1 MTASLTGALVL
12 VRMLAAAPA
21 APAEDEEE
29 TFEASPQATG
39 RLVRLRISY
48 TDIDAGGDASRV
60 LGRLNL
66 PYGSSISL
74 PKPYQLLFRIDVR
87 TRSVHSGN
95 TNAAGLEDVQIL
107 NLGGRRFSSLT
118 LDGGFGMVVPT
129 ATDDSLGRGKLQLG
143 PALALMF
150 LGIPG
155 VRLGFLAQNFFSVAG
170 DADRAGVNRLT
181 FQPLLSYRFS
191 EEVFISSDPVMEFDW
206 HAGQNTIPVNFH
218 VGYRFGPHLSISL
231 GPEWVITGNGEN
243 DITVNLTIDYENW

>member
-87 TRSVHSGN
+87 ARSVHSGN
-95 TNAAGLEDVQIL
+95 TNAAGL
-107 NLGGRRFSSLT
+107 
-118 LDGGFGMVVPT
+118 
-129 ATDDSLGRGKLQLG
+129 
-143 PALALMF
+143 
-150 LGIPG
+150 
-155 VRLGFLAQNFFSVAG
+155 
-170 DADRAGVNRLT
+170 
-181 FQPLLSYRFS
+181 
-191 EEVFISSDPVMEFDW
+191 
-206 HAGQNTIPVNFH
+206 
-218 VGYRFGPHLSISL
+218 
-231 GPEWVITGNGEN
+231 
-243 DITVNLTIDYENW
+243 